1 MKRFGCS
8 LVAAALLV
16 IPTQS
21 FAQVDT
27 LAADNQ
33 APTVITLEQA
43 LQIALSENVS
53 VKIADK
59 EIHRTEYAKRGTYAA
74 LYPQINASGS
84 YQRTLKKQVMY
95 MDFDASA
102 LTGGKTGTTTGGQD
116 EDSGSSGDS
125 STGNQ
130 SSSSSQSTG
139 SSADGGLEIGRW
151 NSWSAG
157 LNAQLPL
164 VNAQLWK
171 SLKLSGMDV
180 ELAVE
185 KARSSRLDMVTEVKQ
200 AFFAVLLS
208 KEAFNAYKEV
218 YENAVANFELIEK
231 KYNVQRAS
239 EMEYLRAKTNVT
251 KAIPDVYNSESGIA
265 LALWQ
270 LKAVMGVELDMNLD
284 VEGTLDDFSHQMF
297 RDIHDNDDASLEA
310 NSTLRQLE
318 IQAQELAETI
328 KLQQYA
334 SIPTLSLGYNY
345 SLNAMTN
352 DFKFSN
358 YNWTP
363 YSFIGLSLSIPIFSG
378 GKRYYDTRQAQNR
391 YEQLKLQQEDTER
404 KLRISVSNSLIT
416 METNMKSY
424 YAAVE
429 AVSTAVKSYDIVRK
443 SYEVG
448 RATLTDINDAQL
460 ALTQSRLGKSQAIY
474 SFVIA
479 KAQLEQTLGADFIEE

>member
-8 LVAAALLV
+8 LLAVALLV
-16 IPTQS
+16 VPTQS

-74 LYPQINASGS
+74 LYPQINVSGS

-102 LTGGKTGTTTGGQD
+102 LTGGKTGTTTGDQGAD
-116 EDSGSSGDS
+116 TGTSGST
-125 STGNQ
+125 STGQ
-130 SSSSSQSTG
+130 SSSQSNKTTG
-139 SSADGGLEIGRW
+139 DGGLEIGRW

-171 SLKLSGMDV
+171 SLKLSDMDV

-185 KARSSRLDMVTEVKQ
+185 KARSSRLDMVTQVKQ

-218 YENAVANFELIEK
+218 YENAVANYELIEK

-297 RDIHDNDDASLEA
+297 RDIHDNEDASLGA

-328 KLQQYA
+328 KLQKYA
-334 SIPTLSLGYNY
+334 SIPSLSLGYNY

-363 YSFIGLSLSIPIFSG
+363 YSYIGLSLSIPIFSG